1 MLQLGY
7 VSRRFLYDTQM
18 DREVLMEE
26 KMPAAGKRKYMEVLK
41 EKFVAFKGNM
51 KNTFICFPVTQ
62 GSIWLFTLLFVL
74 LININ
79 DSSVMDFWEGSCSF
93 WFSMAPAA
101 FSRKPCTRNAGSCG
115 CALSFISRMLFRQYF
130 LHGWLRWI
138 MIVCFY
144 PGSMI
149 RLNSIFPGI

>member
-7 VSRRFLYDTQM
+7 VSRRFLYEK

-51 KNTFICFPVTQ
+51 KNTFVCFPVTQ

-79 DSSVMDFWEGSCSF
+79 DSSVMDLSLIHISE
-93 WFSMAPAA
+93 P
-101 FSRKPCTRNAGSCG
+101 TR
-115 CALSFISRMLFRQYF
+115 
-130 LHGWLRWI
+130 
-138 MIVCFY
+138 
-144 PGSMI
+144 P
-149 RLNSIFPGI
+149 